1 MVLRAWMKRE
11 QWFVWIVLATLLTLV
26 LAALGY
32 LVCPSVELGL
42 RNPTSGIAGC
52 CARAA
57 SGHAIAAPPTSVMK
71 SRRWII
77 RSPRRRTAPNADL
90 RNGQL

>member
-42 RNPTSGIAGC
+42 RNPTTGIAAC

-57 SGHAIAAPPTSVMK
+57 TGQAAAAPPSNVMN
-71 SRRWII
+71 SRRLISAVLV
-77 RSPRRRTAPNADL
+77 R
-90 RNGQL
+90 

>member
-42 RNPTSGIAGC
+42 RNPTTGIAAC

-57 SGHAIAAPPTSVMK
+57 TGQAAAAPPSNVMN
-71 SRRWII
+71 SRRLMSAVLV
-77 RSPRRRTAPNADL
+77 R
-90 RNGQL
+90 